1 MLAKQAS
8 AANVIIDYIPLVRA
22 EEVRADGC
30 VSSRGVL
37 MRKLA
42 RPCSHLPLQQL
53 IRAAAVPHRPDR
65 PFDCHLCLKGSPS
78 AAAGSFGH
86 ALIPPPVLL

>member
-30 VSSRGVL
+30 VSSRCVF

-42 RPCSHLPLQQL
+42 SDSPASPHLSMSTSWKVSSCFSTAIALG
-53 IRAAAVPHRPDR
+53 IT
-65 PFDCHLCLKGSPS
+65 
-78 AAAGSFGH
+78 
-86 ALIPPPVLL
+86 ALITWPTHGHDV

>member
-42 RPCSHLPLQQL
+42 RPCSHLPSYT
-53 IRAAAVPHRPDR
+53 H
-65 PFDCHLCLKGSPS
+65 
-78 AAAGSFGH
+78 
-86 ALIPPPVLL
+86 